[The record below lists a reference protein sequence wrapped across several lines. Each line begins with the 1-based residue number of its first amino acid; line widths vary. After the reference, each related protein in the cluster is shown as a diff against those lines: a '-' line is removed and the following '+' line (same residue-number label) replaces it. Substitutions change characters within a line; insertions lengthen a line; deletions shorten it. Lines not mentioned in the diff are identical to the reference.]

1 MIVILNML
9 FLCLFSADALYYIP
23 SENHLVWSF
32 RFYITLYVVR
42 EITEEVDTSFCFEFF
57 DADNI
62 WLKGGSVIVFVF
74 EPESDGF
81 ILPVALTLHFVFHQC
96 CREEISW

>member
-1 MIVILNML
+1 M
-9 FLCLFSADALYYIP
+9 
-23 SENHLVWSF
+23 
-32 RFYITLYVVR
+32 LYVVR
-42 EITEEVDTSFCFEFF
+42 EVAEEVDASFCFEFF

-96 CREEISW
+96 CREEISRYNKLIFYIGVLVLFVNCTATTDE

>member
-1 MIVILNML
+1 M
-9 FLCLFSADALYYIP
+9 
-23 SENHLVWSF
+23 VWSF

-42 EITEEVDTSFCFEFF
+42 EITEEVDASFCFEFF

-74 EPESDGF
+74 EPEGNSF
-81 ILPVALTLHFVFHQC
+81 ILPVALTSILKTHCGLLIPSFHPILIIDLATTTA
-96 CREEISW
+96 ISVHHKTE